1 MILSEIQRDSF
12 FVVLIATSQVA
23 AHIVN
28 LKMSVFMQRTQLV
41 LMRDRPLKWH
51 DKSFIE
57 NK

>member
-28 LKMSVFMQRTQLV
+28 LNLNMSLNVSMFA
-41 LMRDRPLKWH
+41 
-51 DKSFIE
+51 KSTR
-57 NK
+57 